1 MIAETIADYCAA
13 ACGATVFAAS
23 VFAGSCFVSAAL
35 ALSGQHAVHSALA
48 PAAVVFFSTDA
59 ASSIVAPTG
68 SIAAASGLNE
78 KLFSALPSLIVT
90 FSSFSPNFSC
100 QATSVYSP
108 SGTLPLIVYFPSSPL
123 TAWNGCSN
131 TPMYALIHGC
141 TSHFTRKVSVAF
153 GCSGTFLPGSLF
165 G

>member
-1 MIAETIADYCAA
+1 MRRDRGRRFYFAA
-13 ACGATVFAAS
+13 AC
-23 VFAGSCFVSAAL
+23 CFSAAA
-35 ALSGQHAVHSALA
+35 ALSGAQLLHAASA
-48 PAAVVFFSTDA
+48 PAAVVFFSLDA
-59 ASSIVAPTG
+59 ASSIVLPTG

-78 KLFSALPSLIVT
+78 KSLSALPSLTVI

-108 SGTLPLIVYFPSSPL
+108 SGSLPLIVYLPSSPL
-123 TAWNGCSN
+123 TPWNGCSN

-165 G
+165 GWPKLN